1 MTVRHRKIQPGS
13 DAQAPKL
20 RTGLEMFR
28 GEVLDGT
35 RGLWGPSRRKGHHSL
50 SCVGRAQPGDEPG
63 KPRAARPLDAAPP
76 PASPSPTAPLTVLR
90 VQGQVGRGEG
100 QEALVAHVPVQQAR
114 DLAMEAGPEARVLE
128 LEVHRRGERSPGE
141 GRERRRLAWV
151 EDSSSSHTLG
161 PLSGWWE
168 RSGVQRP
175 PPPRPPPARDHRLSY
190 LASSKPRHR
199 LKPVRAPPQLHT
211 PSPVK
216 AHIQKLL

>member
-76 PASPSPTAPLTVLR
+76 PRA
-90 VQGQVGRGEG
+90 
-100 QEALVAHVPVQQAR
+100 
-114 DLAMEAGPEARVLE
+114 
-128 LEVHRRGERSPGE
+128 
-141 GRERRRLAWV
+141 
-151 EDSSSSHTLG
+151 
-161 PLSGWWE
+161 
-168 RSGVQRP
+168 
-175 PPPRPPPARDHRLSY
+175 PPPRPHSRFCVYRGRWDVVKDRKHSLPMSQ
-190 LASSKPRHR
+190 SSKPGTWPWR
-199 LKPVRAPPQLHT
+199 LAQKPGSWSWRSTVEERGVQARGERGGDSPGWKIPPPHT
-211 PSPVK
+211 PWG
-216 AHIQKLL
+216 H

>member
-1 MTVRHRKIQPGS
+1 MTVQHRKIQPGS

-28 GEVLDGT
+28 
-35 RGLWGPSRRKGHHSL
+35 WGG
-50 SCVGRAQPGDEPG
+50 VGRD
-63 KPRAARPLDAAPP
+63 PRALGDPVAVRATTPSPAWGEPSQEASLGSHGRLAHSTPPP

-199 LKPVRAPPQLHT
+199 LKPVR
-211 PSPVK
+211 
-216 AHIQKLL
+216 